1 MRPDKP
7 FIQESA
13 ADLFLAK
20 PRRERAIQVNISR
33 NTLVAVFASLLLHA
47 ILLFWVIPK
56 PEMNPIPQ
64 STTIEVNLA
73 PLPQTAPVIAEPAP
87 LPEAQPEP
95 QPPAPK
101 VIAKKPAVKPSKPK
115 PQDFSVPEV
124 LTRPTPSPLPMPP
137 PVPRDQSPAP
147 KEAPVDMMAMVNQ
160 RRAQRQA
167 VESYAAQQNAE
178 AAARERGPS
187 EDEKRDRRIMENLKV
202 GTNGIFEVKRID
214 SNSASFSFKG
224 WTDNYNNAKMQFFQV
239 EARSGQDIRLIMI
252 RRMIDLI
259 REHYQGDFEW
269 ESHRLGRSV
278 MKSARV
284 EDSAE
289 LEDFLMQEFF
299 GPHYRQN

>member
-1 MRPDKP
+1 MRPDSLLTP
-7 FIQESA
+7 DSE
-13 ADLFLAK
+13 ADQFLAK
-20 PRRERAIQVNISR
+20 PRRERAIQISVSR
-33 NTLVAVFASLLLHA
+33 NTVVAILGSLLLHA

-56 PEMNPIPQ
+56 PEMSPIPQ

-73 PLPQTAPVIAEPAP
+73 PLPQTAPVIAEPTP
-87 LPEAQPEP
+87 LPEPQPEP
-95 QPPAPK
+95 EPPAPK
-101 VIAKKPAVKPSKPK
+101 VVAKKPAAKPSKPK
-115 PQDFSVPEV
+115 LQDFSVPEV
-124 LTRPTPSPLPMPP
+124 LTRPTPSQDSMPP
-137 PVPRDQSPAP
+137 PMPNRPPAP
-147 KEAPVDMMAMVNQ
+147 NEAPVDMMAMVNQ

-214 SNSASFSFKG
+214 INSASFSFKG
-224 WTDNYNNAKMQFFQV
+224 WTDNYNNAKLQFFQV
-239 EARSGQDIRLIMI
+239 EARSGQDIRLVMI

-259 REHYQGDFEW
+259 REHYQGDFDW

-278 MKSARV
+278 IKSARI

-299 GPHYRQN
+299 GPHYKTQ

>member
-1 MRPDKP
+1 MQDEIINPSSLD
-7 FIQESA
+7 A
-13 ADLFLAK
+13 FLAK
-20 PRRERAIQVNISR
+20 PRRDRSIHIRVSR
-33 NTLVAVFASLLLHA
+33 NTSLAIAFSLLFHA
-47 ILLFWVIPK
+47 VLLFWVIPK
-56 PEMNPIPQ
+56 PEMAPIPNA
-64 STTIEVNLA
+64 TTINVNLA
-73 PLPQTAPVIAEPAP
+73 PIPQTAPQVAEPTP
-87 LPEAQPEP
+87 LPEP
-95 QPPAPK
+95 QPEPEPPKPK
-101 VIAKKPAVKPSKPK
+101 VIAKKPAAIPKPSK

-124 LTRPTPSPLPMPP
+124 MTQTAPEPLPQPAPNKLPP
-137 PVPRDQSPAP
+137 PPND
-147 KEAPVDMMAMVNQ
+147 APVDMMAMVNQ

-167 VESYAAQQNAE
+167 MESYAAQQNAQ

-214 SNSASFSFKG
+214 VNSASFSFKG
-224 WTDNYNNAKMQFFQV
+224 WTDNYNNAKLQFFQV
-239 EARSGQDIRLIMI
+239 EARSGQDIRLVMI

-278 MKSARV
+278 MKSARI

-299 GPHYRQN
+299 GPHYKTQ

>member
-1 MRPDKP
+1 MRPDP
-7 FIQESA
+7 LLTPDNA
-13 ADLFLAK
+13 ADQFLAK
-20 PRRERAIQVNISR
+20 PRRERAIQITVSR
-33 NTLVAVFASLLLHA
+33 NTVVAILGSLLLHA

-56 PEMNPIPQ
+56 PEMSPIPQ

-73 PLPQTAPVIAEPAP
+73 PLPQTAPVIAKPTP
-87 LPEAQPEP
+87 LPEPQPEP
-95 QPPAPK
+95 EPPAPK
-101 VIAKKPAVKPSKPK
+101 VIAKKPAAKPSKPK

-124 LTRPTPSPLPMPP
+124 LTRPTPSPDPMPP
-137 PVPRDQSPAP
+137 PMPNRPPAP
-147 KEAPVDMMAMVNQ
+147 NEAPVDMMAMVNQ

-214 SNSASFSFKG
+214 TNSASFSFKG
-224 WTDNYNNAKMQFFQV
+224 WTDNYNNAKLQFFQV
-239 EARSGQDIRLIMI
+239 EARSGQDIRLVMI

-259 REHYQGDFEW
+259 REHYQGDFDW

-278 MKSARV
+278 IKSARI

-299 GPHYRQN
+299 GPHYKTQ

>member
-1 MRPDKP
+1 MRPDKSL
-7 FIQESA
+7 IHESA

-20 PRRERAIQVNISR
+20 PRRERPIQISMSR
-33 NTLVAVFASLLLHA
+33 NTLVAVLASLLLHA
-47 ILLFWVIPK
+47 ILFFWVIPK
-56 PEMNPIPQ
+56 PEMHPIPE

-73 PLPQTAPVIAEPAP
+73 PLPQTAPVIAEPTP
-87 LPEAQPEP
+87 LPETQPEP
-95 QPPAPK
+95 VKPPTPK
-101 VIAKKPAVKPSKPK
+101 VIAKKPAAKPSKPK

-124 LTRPTPSPLPMPP
+124 LTRPTPSPLPMPAP
-137 PVPRDQSPAP
+137 SNKPPAP
-147 KEAPVDMMAMVNQ
+147 NEAPVDMMAMVNQ
-160 RRAQRQA
+160 RRAQRQSA
-167 VESYAAQQNAE
+167 ESYAAQQNAE

-187 EDEKRDRRIMENLKV
+187 EDEKRDQRIMQNLKV
-202 GTNGIFEVKRID
+202 GTNGIFEVKRMD

-299 GPHYRQN
+299 GPHYKTQ

>member
-1 MRPDKP
+1 MRQD
-7 FIQESA
+7 SLLNSDNA
-13 ADLFLAK
+13 ADQFLAK
-20 PRRERAIQVNISR
+20 PRRERAIQITVSR
-33 NTLVAVFASLLLHA
+33 NTLVAVLASLLLHA

-73 PLPQTAPVIAEPAP
+73 PLPQTAPVIAEPTP
-87 LPEAQPEP
+87 LPEQQPEP
-95 QPPAPK
+95 PTPK
-101 VIAKKPAVKPSKPK
+101 VIAKKPLAKPSKPK

-124 LTRPTPSPLPMPP
+124 LTSPAPSPLPMPP
-137 PVPRDQSPAP
+137 PSPTKPPAP
-147 KEAPVDMMAMVNQ
+147 NEAPVDMMAMVNQ
-160 RRAQRQA
+160 RRSQRQA
-167 VESYAAQQNAE
+167 MESYAAQQNAE

-202 GTNGIFEVKRID
+202 GTNGIFEVKTL
-214 SNSASFSFKG
+214 STATNTASFSFKG

-239 EARSGQDIRLIMI
+239 EARSGQDIRLVMI

-278 MKSARV
+278 MKSARI

-299 GPHYRQN
+299 GPHYKTQ

>member
-1 MRPDKP
+1 MQDEITNPSSLD
-7 FIQESA
+7 A
-13 ADLFLAK
+13 FLAK
-20 PRRERAIQVNISR
+20 PRRDRAIHIRVSR
-33 NTLVAVFASLLLHA
+33 NTLLAIAFSLLFHA
-47 ILLFWVIPK
+47 VLLFWVIPK

-73 PLPQTAPVIAEPAP
+73 PLPQTAPEIAEPKP
-87 LPEAQPEP
+87 LPEP
-95 QPPAPK
+95 QPEPEPPTPK
-101 VIAKKPAVKPSKPK
+101 VIAKKPAAKPSKPK
-115 PQDFSVPEV
+115 LQDFSVPEV
-124 LTRPTPSPLPMPP
+124 LTKQAPSPTPMPP
-137 PVPRDQSPAP
+137 PMPNKPPPPPND
-147 KEAPVDMMAMVNQ
+147 APVDMMAMVNQ

-167 VESYAAQQNAE
+167 MESYAAQQNAQ

-214 SNSASFSFKG
+214 VNSASFSFKG

-239 EARSGQDIRLIMI
+239 EAQSGQDIRLVMI

-278 MKSARV
+278 TKSARV

-299 GPHYRQN
+299 GPHYKNQ

>member
-1 MRPDKP
+1 MRPDSILTP
-7 FIQESA
+7 YNA

-20 PRRERAIQVNISR
+20 PRRERAIQITVNR
-33 NTLVAVFASLLLHA
+33 NTLLAILASLLLHA
-47 ILLFWVIPK
+47 ILIFWIIPK
-56 PEMNPIPQ
+56 PEMSPIPQ

-73 PLPQTAPVIAEPAP
+73 PLPQTAPVIAEPTP
-87 LPEAQPEP
+87 LPEQQPEL
-95 QPPAPK
+95 QPPTPK
-101 VIAKKPAVKPSKPK
+101 VIAKKPVAKPIKPK

-124 LTRPTPSPLPMPP
+124 IARQAPSPTPLPLPTPK
-137 PVPRDQSPAP
+137 SPAP
-147 KEAPVDMMAMVNQ
+147 NEAPVDMMAMVNQ

-239 EARSGQDIRLIMI
+239 EARSGQDIRLVMI

-299 GPHYRQN
+299 GPHYKTQ